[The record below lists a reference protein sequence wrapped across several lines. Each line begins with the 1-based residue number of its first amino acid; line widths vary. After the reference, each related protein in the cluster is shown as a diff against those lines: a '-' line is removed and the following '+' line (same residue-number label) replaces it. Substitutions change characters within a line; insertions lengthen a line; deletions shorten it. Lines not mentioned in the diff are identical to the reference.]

1 MFIMNENSCQQNFLF
16 FLIRIL
22 GMTMTTRPNTY
33 RGLLVSGTALGTL
46 QMSFHLLLKTI
57 LEDCATDII
66 VPLNKG
72 SGAYVTCPRLFHW
85 QILALAFV
93 LR

>member
-33 RGLLVSGTALGTL
+33 RGLLVSGTALRTL

-72 SGAYVTCPRLFHW
+72 SGGIRDLPKVIP
-85 QILALAFV
+85 LANSSLGFCA
-93 LR
+93 